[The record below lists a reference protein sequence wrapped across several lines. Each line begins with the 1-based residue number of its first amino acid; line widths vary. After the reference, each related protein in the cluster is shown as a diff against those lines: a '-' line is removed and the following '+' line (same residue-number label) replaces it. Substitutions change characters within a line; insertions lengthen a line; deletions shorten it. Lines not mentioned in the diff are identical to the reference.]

1 MGYTAMEKQVRT
13 NMEAKCSFVGVGAK
27 RVARIAN
34 MTLVVAGGT
43 QQFFEEV
50 QARGQGERV
59 RIFEYFR
66 EGWTFHGKG
75 LWYTP
80 AGQSRPILTMI
91 GSPNFGTRPPNRL
104 PLEPAHRRCAVAA
117 GRRSTDRDLEAQ
129 VVVLT
134 EDPELRGKL
143 AEVIVTPSLC

>member
-1 MGYTAMEKQVRT
+1 
-13 NMEAKCSFVGVGAK
+13 
-27 RVARIAN
+27 
-34 MTLVVAGGT
+34 MTGGT

-91 GSPNFGTRPPNRL
+91 GSPNFGTPPRSIDCPLSPLTDGARL
-104 PLEPAHRRCAVAA
+104 LQAVALPTEIW
-117 GRRSTDRDLEAQ
+117 RRRWWSLPKTLSSE
-129 VVVLT
+129 
-134 EDPELRGKL
+134 ESSLR
-143 AEVIVTPSLC
+143 